1 MITVFQEDYSISYLQ
16 TSNIHFQAWLRSPEK
31 HLLRWFRPKLSR
43 SARCSLLNS
52 TFALAAALTAYNVTF
67 FMYGGTLIGSWRH
80 HDLVPW
86 DDDVDFAVDY
96 AQGRLAYRAL
106 KDLYP
111 R

>member
-1 MITVFQEDYSISYLQ
+1 
-16 TSNIHFQAWLRSPEK
+16 
-31 HLLRWFRPKLSR
+31 
-43 SARCSLLNS
+43 
-52 TFALAAALTAYNVTF
+52 
-67 FMYGGTLIGSWRH
+67 MYGGTLIGSWRH

-96 AQGRLAYRAL
+96 AQGQLAYRAL